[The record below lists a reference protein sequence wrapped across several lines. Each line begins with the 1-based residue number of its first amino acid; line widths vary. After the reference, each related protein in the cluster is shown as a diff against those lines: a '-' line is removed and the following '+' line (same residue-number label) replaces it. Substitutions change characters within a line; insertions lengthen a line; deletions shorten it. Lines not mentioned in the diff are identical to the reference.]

1 MFNVYGKV
9 VHLTRR
15 DSADMQIFVYVDE
28 EQTVPYE
35 FQEGDRVFFK
45 MRLLPEYGEVLE
57 KECYID
63 FENNECFL
71 TLEPEDTDGFAMT
84 EYRYQVRLTDSS
96 GHNYTIIENETFVLG
111 KEL

>member
-1 MFNVYGKV
+1 MLKVYGDV

-15 DSADMQIFVYVDE
+15 DSGEMQIFVYVDE
-28 EQTVPYE
+28 EHATPYE
-35 FQEGDRVFFK
+35 FQAGDRVFFK

-71 TLEPEDTDGFAMT
+71 TLKPEDTEGFAMT
-84 EYRYQVRLTDSS
+84 EYRYQVRLTDIN
-96 GHNYTIIENETFVLG
+96 GENYTIIENETFVLG